1 MSQGRTSWEPKRWVD
16 GASDAPPA
24 LQHGLRDAQALDVAP
39 ERIAKLAQ
47 RLGVGGG
54 AAGLGVG
61 VMGSSAAAVEA
72 AVPASGVVAYKL
84 WAYLS
89 GAVALSGLAL
99 FVWSEAT
106 TSARPETNAADVVA
120 LQESVLPASEPRAIE
135 PPVAAP
141 TPVGA
146 VAAQVGVEP
155 VILDVNAK
163 APVLDPAKRPS
174 RRGASAV
181 TATESRPA
189 SQLTAA
195 RETLAKPRA
204 ALDPRAEL
212 AILNVA
218 QDALAQAPRRALT
231 LAEDHAQKFPEGVF
245 AQEREVIAIGAL
257 LKLQRSD
264 DASSRGRAFLAA
276 FPTSTHAPRVQQM
289 LGE

>member
-1 MSQGRTSWEPKRWVD
+1 MSHGRTSWDPKRWVD

-24 LQHGLRDAQALDVAP
+24 LQPGLRDAQTLDVDP
-39 ERIAKLAQ
+39 NRVAKLAE

-89 GAVALSGLAL
+89 GAVALSGFSL

-106 TSARPETNAADVVA
+106 TAAPPETNVAEVIA
-120 LQESVLPASEPRAIE
+120 LQESVT
-135 PPVAAP
+135 PVAEPAKP
-141 TPVGA
+141 ELVGTL
-146 VAAQVGVEP
+146 AAQVGVEP
-155 VILDVNAK
+155 VILDANVK
-163 APVLDPAKRPS
+163 APVSDPVAQPS
-174 RRGASAV
+174 SRGASTVAV
-181 TATESRPA
+181 TENRPA
-189 SQLTAA
+189 SPRRAA
-195 RETLAKPRA
+195 PEASSKARA

-231 LAEDHAQKFPEGVF
+231 LAEDHAEKFPEGVF

-264 DASSRGRAFLAA
+264 DATSRGRAFLAA